1 MSAIRFNVL
10 YDRAFPYGCYRT
22 LVEYKSS
29 AFLGISA
36 VCGGIFCAPI
46 IYGTRF
52 VGKSVTKLNY
62 SLEKVFVYINGTLLF
77 GESLLYPIGYNSA
90 FYINIIPKWH
100 KLIDLTELHNV
111 EHLIYYSVNGGMPAL
126 MEMTIV
132 PMVHWVVVGFEM
144 VKKHI
149 HYFSF
154 KLYILKK

>member
-1 MSAIRFNVL
+1 MQIVVFHRFAYTCCTAFFQPFCGMSAIRFNVL

-77 GESLLYPIGYNSA
+77 GERLLYPIGYNSA

-111 EHLIYYSVNGGMPAL
+111 EHLI
-126 MEMTIV
+126 
-132 PMVHWVVVGFEM
+132 
-144 VKKHI
+144 
-149 HYFSF
+149 
-154 KLYILKK
+154 